1 MFGPKQ
7 QPTGNTLFGFVLMV
21 CYVGTLHFGAFF
33 LSVASFMMEEF
44 TDGKS
49 LQAVIM

>member
-1 MFGPKQ
+1 
-7 QPTGNTLFGFVLMV
+7 MV
-21 CYVGTLHFGAFF
+21 CYVRMLHSGAFF
-33 LSVASFMMEEF
+33 LSMDSYLDSFMMEEF